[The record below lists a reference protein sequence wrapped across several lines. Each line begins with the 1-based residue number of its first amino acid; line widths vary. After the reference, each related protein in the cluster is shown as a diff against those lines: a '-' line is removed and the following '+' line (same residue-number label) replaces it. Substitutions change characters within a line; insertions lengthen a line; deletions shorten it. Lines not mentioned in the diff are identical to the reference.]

1 MLTDL
6 YNSFEVDNDSMME
19 LPELSSLHNEL
30 ISESILD
37 QIENPFESR
46 VNFVDEYF
54 NTVNKQLEL
63 NDENPETYAAITSEA
78 ISFCMDVLK
87 LIDKKFELDLDD
99 ESLLDKGLE
108 EIKTLTYAA
117 YEFFVI
123 HYFKNLKKF
132 FVKYITM
139 HLDDINDIIGDNKDR
154 NDVVTN
160 AMKIKV
166 DDPRMVNVLSNLKTV
181 INYIDSLEL
190 DGSDILDVFNQDK
203 YEIFVL
209 NSSIGNALISPNFGT
224 KFFAPVTKDYF
235 DDAFSDIFLSIQSS
249 LMRKFVKIEDSEE
262 DDE

>member
-6 YNSFEVDNDSMME
+6 YNSFEIDNDNMME
-19 LPELSSLHNEL
+19 LPEIGALHNEL
-30 ISESILD
+30 INESILD

-46 VNFVDEYF
+46 VNFVDDYF

-63 NDENPETYAAITSEA
+63 NDENPETYAAIRDEA
-78 ISFCMDVLK
+78 ISFCLDVLK
-87 LIDKKFELDLDD
+87 LIDKKFDLDLDD

-123 HYFKNLKKF
+123 HYYKNLKKF
-132 FVKYITM
+132 FVKYIIM

-154 NDVVTN
+154 NDVVSN
-160 AMKIKV
+160 AMKVKV
-166 DDPRMVNVLSNLKTV
+166 DDPRMANVLSNLKMV

-209 NSSIGNALISPNFGT
+209 NSAIGRSLISASFGT
-224 KFFAPVTKDYF
+224 KFFSPVTKDYF
-235 DDAFSDIFLSIQSS
+235 DDAYNDIFLSIQSS
-249 LMRKFVKIEDSEE
+249 LMRKFVKIEDGE
-262 DDE
+262 DEDE

>member
-54 NTVNKQLEL
+54 NTVNKQMEL

-78 ISFCMDVLK
+78 IAFCMDVLK

-209 NSSIGNALISPNFGT
+209 NSAIGNSLISPNFGT